1 MLAWLQAALPD
12 CKVTNLSSD
21 WSSGLLLS
29 ALVDYCEPGIFLYIL
44 LKFQYCYNVNWFLFK
59 VYFHIGVHWI
69 HPKRLKT
76 VKML

>member
-29 ALVDYCEPGIFLYIL
+29 ALVDYCEPGIF
-44 LKFQYCYNVNWFLFK
+44 F
-59 VYFHIGVHWI
+59 VYFTEISV
-69 HPKRLKT
+69 L
-76 VKML
+76 L